1 MDFIDFTAGADDEG
15 RRMDRIVRGLLPAH
29 SLGMVYKY
37 LRKGLIR
44 RNGSRIRPEAR
55 VQEGDTISIAAFLL
69 QDAPIPG
76 IPPCWE
82 EAAPKV
88 GEPVLQDLFVNP
100 HVRIISKPYGIP
112 VQGGGRS
119 PISLDRLIVRDYLR
133 QQRESGAPP
142 SLSFRPGP
150 LHRLDRRTTGV
161 LAFSQSLAGARWF
174 SRALRERIVGKEY
187 LALAEGRLE
196 RRACWTDQVH
206 HPQRTGGGGEFVRS
220 EIKDEGKEARTAA
233 SPVAWGQV
241 GGIPLTL
248 LHLEISTGR
257 THQIRLQCAAHGLP
271 LLGDTVYG
279 GHVLPAKAKADRPRQ
294 DSCLQDLFL
303 HAWRLSVPPDNPLG
317 LPATVEAPLPE
328 GFRDMLE
335 TCLPDRDMQGYII

>member
-15 RRMDRIVRGLLPAH
+15 RRTDRIARRLLPAH
-29 SLGMVYKY
+29 SLGTIYSCF
-37 LRKGLIR
+37 RRGLVR
-44 RNGSRIRPEAR
+44 RNGARVRPDAR
-55 VQEGDTISIAAFLL
+55 VQAGDRVSVAAFLL
-69 QDAPIPG
+69 QDAQSTGDSPG
-76 IPPCWE
+76 R

-174 SRALRERIVGKEY
+174 SLALRERLVGKEY

-206 HPQRTGGGGEFVRS
+206 RRQRAGGGEFVRS

-233 SPVAWGQV
+233 SPMAWGQV

-271 LLGDTVYG
+271 LLGDTAYG

>member
-1 MDFIDFTAGADDEG
+1 MDFIDFMAGADDEG
-15 RRMDRIVRGLLPAH
+15 RRMDRIARRLLPAH
-29 SLGMVYKY
+29 SLGMLYKY
-37 LRKGLIR
+37 LRKGLVR

-55 VQEGDTISIAAFLL
+55 VQAGDTISIASFLL
-69 QDAPIPG
+69 QDATIPG
-76 IPPCWE
+76 IPPCRE
-82 EAAPKV
+82 EPPQ
-88 GEPVLQDLFVNP
+88 GGLPVLQDLFVNP

-161 LAFSQSLAGARWF
+161 LAFSQSLAGAQWF
-174 SRALRERIVGKEY
+174 SRALRQRLVGKEY

-196 RRACWTDQVH
+196 RRACWADQVH
-206 HPQRTGGGGEFVRS
+206 RPRRAGGGFVRS
-220 EIKDEGKEARTAA
+220 AIGDEGKEARTAA
-233 SPVAWGQV
+233 SPVAWGQC
-241 GGIPLTL
+241 GSIPLTL

-271 LLGDTVYG
+271 LLGDTAYG
-279 GHVLPAKAKADRPRQ
+279 GHVLPARARTGRPRQ
-294 DSCLQDLFL
+294 ALLLQDLFL
-303 HAWRLSVPPDNPLG
+303 HAWRLSIPPDNPLG
-317 LPATVEAPLPE
+317 LPAEVEAPLP
-328 GFRDMLE
+328 GNFRNMLE
-335 TCLPDRDMQGYII
+335 AYLPDRDMQGYII

>member
-1 MDFIDFTAGADDEG
+1 MDFIDFMAGADDEG
-15 RRMDRIVRGLLPAH
+15 RRMDRIVRRLLPAH

-55 VQEGDTISIAAFLL
+55 IQEGDRVSIAAFLL

-76 IPPCWE
+76 IPPGRE
-82 EAAPKV
+82 ELPQ
-88 GEPVLQDLFVNP
+88 GRLPVLQDLFINP

-119 PISLDRLIVRDYLR
+119 PISLDRLIVQDYLR
-133 QQRESGAPP
+133 RQRESS

-161 LAFSQSLAGARWF
+161 LAFSQSLAGAQWF
-174 SRALRERIVGKEY
+174 SFALRQRLVGKEY

-196 RRACWTDQVH
+196 RRACWTDEVH
-206 HPQRTGGGGEFVRS
+206 HPQRAGGGGGFVLS
-220 EIKDEGKEARTAA
+220 AIGNGGKEAQTTA
-233 SPVAWGQV
+233 SPMAWGQC

-257 THQIRLQCAAHGLP
+257 THQIRLHCAAHGLP
-271 LLGDTVYG
+271 LLGDTAYG
-279 GHVLPAKAKADRPRQ
+279 GHALPERARTDRPR
-294 DSCLQDLFL
+294 QDLFL
-303 HAWRLSVPPDNPLG
+303 HAWRLSIPPENPLG
-317 LPATVEAPLPE
+317 LPAKVEAPLPE
-328 GFRDMLE
+328 NFRNMLE
-335 TCLPDRDMQGYII
+335 AYLPDRDMQGYII